1 MERGVSG
8 GPIREERR
16 LGVFA
21 AINQV
26 VDPCSAGVR
35 VPIGVVDMGL
45 VESVNL
51 DGGRVSIELITTAPF
66 CLFTGLFEEEIQ
78 QRVSALPWVESV
90 QVAFNSDPRLL
101 GAWDEERMSADA
113 RAALAERFKRSKQPR
128 NVDDNCADGPGVGRK
143 GDTGFLTRIEA

>member
-1 MERGVSG
+1 
-8 GPIREERR
+8 
-16 LGVFA
+16 
-21 AINQV
+21 
-26 VDPCSAGVR
+26 
-35 VPIGVVDMGL
+35 MGL

>member
-8 GPIREERR
+8 EPIRDRR
-16 LGVFA
+16 LGVLA

-26 VDPCSAGVR
+26 VDPCSVGVR

-45 VESVNL
+45 VESMNL
-51 DGGRVSIELITTAPF
+51 DGGHVSIELLTTTPF

-90 QVAFNSDPRLL
+90 HVGFNSDPRLL
-101 GAWDEERMSADA
+101 GAWDEGRMSVDA
-113 RAALAERFKRSKQPR
+113 RAALAKRYKRARWPR
-128 NVDDNCADGPGVGRK
+128 NVDVNCADKHVK
-143 GDTGFLTRIEA
+143 